1 MSGMQIHDAD
11 ARVLETKLD
20 ALGARIDEG
29 FRAVEKRLDETSANT
44 ARLEG
49 RIRELELNAAEERA
63 KMRWLVAIVGAV
75 ASAAGGALGKIAS
88 LIG

>member
-1 MSGMQIHDAD
+1 MPPSLHEAD

-20 ALGARIDEG
+20 ALGQRIDEG

-49 RIRELELNAAEERA
+49 RIRDLELAAAEDRA
-63 KMRWLVAIVGAV
+63 RMRWLVALAGAG
-75 ASAAGGALGKIAS
+75 ASGMGGLLGH
-88 LIG
+88 LFG